1 MALPPLH
8 LLLGAAAAE
17 GVRSERVA
25 PWKAWSVGAVVAV
38 VPDVGAA
45 FLLASGHEAAS
56 HGLISHTLVVTAAV
70 VGLAWWAAG
79 RRWGL
84 IAGSAY
90 ASHLLVDLLRA
101 GSKTSVYLA
110 WPFSTESLAP
120 IAPLFAVIP
129 FEWEE
134 GLLPELYGPDP
145 VCTLIRQT
153 FVGLAV
159 FLVVAWA
166 SFVARRRFGRT
177 RPARAGGSND
187 GCQD

>member
-8 LLLGAAAAE
+8 LLIGAAAAE
-17 GVRSERVA
+17 GVRGERIA

-38 VPDVGAA
+38 VPDVGTAL
-45 FLLASGHEAAS
+45 LLAAGHGAAS
-56 HGLISHTLVVTAAV
+56 HGLVSHTLVATAAV
-70 VGLAWWAAG
+70 IGLAWWAAG

-101 GSKTSVYLA
+101 GPKTSVYVA
-110 WPFSTESLAP
+110 WPFSAEPLAP

-129 FEWEE
+129 FEWEA

-145 VCTLIRQT
+145 IGTLIQQT
-153 FVGLAV
+153 LVGLAV
-159 FLVVAWA
+159 FLAVVGV

-177 RPARAGGSND
+177 IPARAGGSND
-187 GCQD
+187 RCQD

>member
-8 LLLGAAAAE
+8 LLIGAAAAE
-17 GVRSERVA
+17 GVRGERIA
-25 PWKAWSVGAVVAV
+25 PWKAWGIGAFVAV
-38 VPDVGAA
+38 VPDAGSALFMAVGQGVAQ
-45 FLLASGHEAAS
+45 
-56 HGLISHTLVVTAAV
+56 HGLYSHTLVATVAV
-70 VGLAWWAAG
+70 ALGVGALAG

-84 IAGSAY
+84 IVGSAY

-110 WPFSTESLAP
+110 WPLSAEPLAP

-134 GLLPELYGPDP
+134 GLFPELYGPDP
-145 VCTLIRQT
+145 IGTLIRQT
-153 FVGLAV
+153 LVGFAV
-159 FLVVAWA
+159 FLAVVGV

-177 RPARAGGSND
+177 IPARAGGSND
-187 GCQD
+187 HC

>member
-8 LLLGAAAAE
+8 VLIGAAAAE

-25 PWKAWSVGAVVAV
+25 PWKVWSVGAAVAV
-38 VPDVGAA
+38 VPDVGTA
-45 FLLASGHEAAS
+45 FLLASGHGAAG
-56 HGLISHTLVVTAAV
+56 HGLVSHTLVATAAV

-79 RRWGL
+79 RPWGL
-84 IAGSAY
+84 VAGSAY

-110 WPFSTESLAP
+110 WPFSTEPLAP

-145 VCTLIRQT
+145 VGTLVQQT
-153 FVGLAV
+153 LVGLAV
-159 FLVVAWA
+159 FVGVVAA
-166 SFVARRRFGRT
+166 SFAVRGWRGRWR
-177 RPARAGGSND
+177 RPAR
-187 GCQD
+187 